1 MDLEI
6 LKKRLSSYRTPKGRL
21 TRVPDELLVD
31 ILRAWE
37 QWTGPASGF
46 YSSLGADHR
55 KMAGLIGRAKKLKRE
70 GFFPEE
76 AFKEI
81 KVEGGVGSA
90 SPIVTGPCQGI
101 EIFWDQGR
109 VIRFNQVDLLV
120 EFLRSVGGSC
130 TAPSC
135 PSKKVA

>member
-1 MDLEI
+1 MDMEI
-6 LKKRLSSYRTPKGRL
+6 LKKRLSSYRTPKGRI

-31 ILRAWE
+31 LLLAWE

-46 YSSLGADHR
+46 YSALEADYR

-81 KVEGGVGSA
+81 KVMEASSA
-90 SPIVTGPCQGI
+90 SATGPCQGI
-101 EIFWDQGR
+101 EVSLESGR
-109 VIRFNQVDLLV
+109 LIRFSQVDQLV
-120 EFLRSVGGSC
+120 EFL
-130 TAPSC
+130 
-135 PSKKVA
+135 KKSA

>member
-1 MDLEI
+1 MEI
-6 LKKRLSSYRTPKGRL
+6 LKKRLSSYRTPKGRI

-31 ILRAWE
+31 ILLAWE

-55 KMAGLIGRAKKLKRE
+55 KMAGLIGRAKRLKRE

-81 KVEGGVGSA
+81 KIADPAVA
-90 SPIVTGPCQGI
+90 SGFPAGPCQGI
-101 EIFWDQGR
+101 EIAWDQGK

-120 EFLRSVGGSC
+120 EFLR
-130 TAPSC
+130 
-135 PSKKVA
+135 KVA